1 VSAVPG
7 PVSSSVPGP
16 VSAAGGSGKP
26 LEGVR
31 ILDLS
36 WIGVGCIATWLLA
49 DLGAEVIKVEP
60 PDGSDNLRT
69 LAPHVRGVGINHLVF
84 DRHKR
89 SLAVNLRTEEGR
101 EAYRAVAK
109 TADAVIEGMRTGVA
123 DRLGIGYPAL
133 SELNPALT
141 YVTLPGYGAGGPL
154 SAVAGHDLNFDA
166 LAGVLS
172 MTYPGPIGPPP
183 VQAGDYFGATLAAL
197 AVVSGILRGR
207 STGQGGM
214 IESSLFDGAMFAMA
228 IPHARALTTGEDV
241 VPERYVLVGEFA
253 CYSVYECAGGGH
265 LAVGALEPHFWKR
278 FCELAGIDD
287 GGHQYTPGKQD
298 GLRATVGAVLRTRT
312 RDEWVAHFGTED
324 VCVSP
329 VLSVAEAVRGEHFTA
344 RGGVATVRHPDGGTA
359 EVPAAPLKVGKA
371 VDVAELPAVGQ
382 GTRELLR
389 DAGMTTER
397 IDELAA
403 TGNVKADP

>member
-1 VSAVPG
+1 MT
-7 PVSSSVPGP
+7 
-16 VSAAGGSGKP
+16 GKP
-26 LEGVR
+26 LAGVR
-31 ILDLS
+31 VLDLS

-101 EAYRAVAK
+101 EAYRAVVAS
-109 TADAVIEGMRTGVA
+109 ADAVIEGMRTGVA
-123 DRLGIGYPAL
+123 DRLGIGYSVLRESNAG
-133 SELNPALT
+133 LT

-172 MTYPGPIGPPP
+172 MTYPGPVGPPP

-197 AVVSGILRGR
+197 AVVSGVIQGR
-207 STGQGGM
+207 ASGQGSL
-214 IESSLFDGAMFAMA
+214 IESSLFDGALFAMA
-228 IPHARALTTGEDV
+228 IPHARALATGEDV

-253 CYSVYECAGGGH
+253 CYSVYECADGGH
-265 LAVGALEPHFWKR
+265 LAVGALEPHFWGK

-287 GGHQYTPGKQD
+287 GGHQYTPGEQD
-298 GLRATVGAVLRTRT
+298 ALRARVASVIGTRT
-312 RDEWVAHFGTED
+312 RAEWVAHFGDAD

-344 RGGVATVRHPDGGTA
+344 RGGVARVRHPDGSPVA
-359 EVPAAPLKVGKA
+359 VPAGPLKVAADTGMA
-371 VDVAELPAVGQ
+371 SLPAVGE
-382 GTRELLR
+382 GTRELLL
-389 DAGMTTER
+389 DAGLSASR
-397 IDELAA
+397 IAELAA
-403 TGNVKADP
+403 SGNVQVDP

>member
-1 VSAVPG
+1 M
-7 PVSSSVPGP
+7 SVR
-16 VSAAGGSGKP
+16 P

-31 ILDLS
+31 VLDLS

-69 LAPHVRGVGINHLVF
+69 LAPLVRGVGINHLVF

-101 EAYRAVAK
+101 EAYQAVAAG
-109 TADAVIEGMRTGVA
+109 ADAVIEGMRTGVA
-123 DRLGIGYPAL
+123 DRLGIGYQTL

-141 YVTLPGYGAGGPL
+141 YVTLPGYGSGGPL

-228 IPHARALTTGEDV
+228 IPHARALAMGGEVTPDKY
-241 VPERYVLVGEFA
+241 PLVGELA
-253 CYSVYECAGGGH
+253 CYSSYECSDGGY
-265 LAVGALEPHFWKR
+265 LAVGALEPHFWNK

-287 GGHQYTPGKQD
+287 GDHHQYTPGKQD
-298 GLRATVGAVLRTRT
+298 DLRATVAATIKTRT

-329 VLSVAEAVRGEHFTA
+329 VLSIAEAVRGEHFVA
-344 RGGVATVRHPDGGTA
+344 RGGVATVRHPNGGTA
-359 EVPAAPLKVGKA
+359 EVPAAPLKAGKPI
-371 VDVAELPAVGQ
+371 DVAELPAVGQ

-389 DAGMTTER
+389 DAGMTPER